1 MMTDSRDSAEA
12 LRLAVLIS
20 GGGTTLRNLL
30 DRINSGRLA
39 AQVVTVIS
47 SNPTARGLEF
57 ARAEGIATHVVER
70 SRDAD
75 LAAFSEAIFA
85 PCRAAGAQLIA
96 MAGFL
101 KLVEIPPDFAGRVLN
116 IHPSLIPAFCG
127 QGFYGHRVHEAVLAY
142 GCKVSGCTVHFV
154 DNVYDHG
161 PIVLQRAVDV
171 RDDDTP
177 ASLAERVFVA
187 ECEAFPEAIALYAAG
202 KLKIVGRQVNVA
214 R

>member
-1 MMTDSRDSAEA
+1 VTNSPDTIEP

-30 DRINSGRLA
+30 ERINAGRLA

-47 SNPTARGLEF
+47 SNPAARGLEF
-57 ARAEGIATHVVER
+57 ARAAGISVHVVER
-70 SRDAD
+70 SSYAD
-75 LAAFSEAIFA
+75 LATFSEAIFA
-85 PCRAAGAQLIA
+85 PCRAAGAQLVA

-101 KLVEIPPDFAGRVLN
+101 KLVEIPSDFAGRVLN

-127 QGFYGHRVHEAVLAY
+127 QGFYGHHVHEAVLAY

-154 DNVYDHG
+154 DSVYDHG

-177 ASLAERVFVA
+177 TSLAERVFAA
-187 ECEAFPEAIALYAAG
+187 ECEAFPEAIALFAAG
-202 KLKIVGRQVNVA
+202 KLKIVGRQVHVA

>member
-1 MMTDSRDSAEA
+1 MTDARHAAEP

-30 DRINSGRLA
+30 ECIAAGRLNA
-39 AQVVTVIS
+39 RVVCVVS
-47 SNPTARGLEF
+47 SSGKAGGLEH
-57 ARAEGIATHVVER
+57 ARAAGIATHIVER
-70 SRDAD
+70 SKDAD
-75 LAAFSEAIFA
+75 LASFSEGIFA
-85 PCRAAGAQLIA
+85 PCRDAGAQLVV
-96 MAGFL
+96 MGGFL
-101 KLVEIPPDFAGRVLN
+101 KLVEIPRDFEGRVLN

-127 QGFYGHRVHEAVLAY
+127 RGFYGHKVHEAVLAY

-161 PIVLQRAVDV
+161 PIVLQHTVEV

-177 ASLAERVFVA
+177 QSLAARVFA
-187 ECEAFPEAIALYAAG
+187 TECEAYPEAIALYAAG
-202 KLKIVGRQVNVA
+202 RLKIVGRRVHVA